1 MSALYAEK
9 GVCPF
14 GGDADDNAEDDIS
27 ECLETGVREGARL
40 CVSWYDVEEAPAEL
54 QRMIESARASSYPSL
69 GDGNSHNGECCVE
82 FQKAAD
88 ALVCV

>member
-27 ECLETGVREGARL
+27 KCLKTGVREGARL
-40 CVSWYDVEEAPAEL
+40 CVSWYDAEEAPAEL
-54 QRMIESARASSYPSL
+54 
-69 GDGNSHNGECCVE
+69 
-82 FQKAAD
+82 
-88 ALVCV
+88 

>member
-27 ECLETGVREGARL
+27 KCLKAGAREGARL
-40 CVSWYDVEEAPAEL
+40 CVSWHDAEEAPAEL
-54 QRMIESARASSYPSL
+54 
-69 GDGNSHNGECCVE
+69 
-82 FQKAAD
+82 
-88 ALVCV
+88 